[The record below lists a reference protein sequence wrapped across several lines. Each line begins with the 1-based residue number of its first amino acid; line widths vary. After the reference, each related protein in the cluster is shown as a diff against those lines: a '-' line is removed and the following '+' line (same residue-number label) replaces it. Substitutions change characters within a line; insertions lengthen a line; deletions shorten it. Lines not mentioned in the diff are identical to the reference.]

1 MLGAACTNIASAAI
15 CSTPQVG
22 CFVLVFADQ
31 SCATFNCFVSEE
43 HGHEAGQDGGH
54 EGLPVGQYRVGQD
67 GGQAG

>member
-43 HGHEAGQDGGH
+43 HGHEAGQDREH
-54 EGLPVGQYRVGQD
+54 AGLPVGQC
-67 GGQAG
+67 